1 MSRSLLCLVV
11 CLFVFSAAKADT
23 VTLTGGFFATTSGG
37 QLDINA
43 FGPNGVLFQ
52 GNAGDVSLDYVFAT
66 CTPAPCAPGSLLSVG
81 GTLNPRLFNSGS
93 PQITTGTVAING
105 TTFPDVFYEGALTF
119 TGSVVLP
126 AGFVNGQ
133 DVFLPF
139 TMQGQ
144 LQGFIPCQIPSTTHD
159 ECQQIFDV
167 TVTGVGT
174 ARATLP
180 QSGLRSVL
188 YTFSEPVP
196 EPATITLFGLG
207 LAGVAAK
214 ARKRRKR

>member
-1 MSRSLLCLVV
+1 MLRTLLCVVV
-11 CLFVFSAAKADT
+11 CLFVFSSAKADT
-23 VTLTGGFFATTSGG
+23 VTLTGGFIATTSGG
-37 QLDINA
+37 QLNINA

-52 GNAGDVSLDYVFAT
+52 GAAGDVSLNYVFAT
-66 CTPAPCAPGSLLSVG
+66 CTPAPCAPGSVLDVG
-81 GTLNPRLFNSGS
+81 GTLNARLFNSGS
-93 PQITTGTVAING
+93 PQITTGTVALNG
-105 TTFPDVFYEGALTF
+105 TTFPDVFYEGLLTF
-119 TGSVVLP
+119 TGSIVLP

-139 TMQGQ
+139 SMQGQ

-167 TVTGVGT
+167 MVTGVGT

-180 QSGLRSVL
+180 QSGLQSVL

-196 EPATITLFGLG
+196 EPATITLLGLG
-207 LAGVAAK
+207 LAGAVAT

>member
-1 MSRSLLCLVV
+1 MLRSLLCVVV
-11 CLFVFSAAKADT
+11 CLIVFSSAKADT
-23 VTLTGGFFATTSGG
+23 VSLTGGFVATTSGG

-52 GNAGDVSLDYVFAT
+52 GDAGDVSLNYVFAT
-66 CTPAPCAPGSLLSVG
+66 CTPAPCAPGSLLNVG
-81 GTLNPRLFNSGS
+81 GVLNARLFNSGS
-93 PQITTGTVAING
+93 PQITTGTVALNG
-105 TTFPDVFYEGALTF
+105 NVFPDVFYEGLLTF
-119 TGSVVLP
+119 TGSIVLP

-167 TVTGVGT
+167 MLTGSGT

-180 QSGLRSVL
+180 QSGLQTVL

-196 EPATITLFGLG
+196 EPATITLLGLG
-207 LAGVAAK
+207 LAGAAAVRK
-214 ARKRRKR
+214 SRKR